1 MALSHSGTGRIGSR
15 YKKEAEVPPLP
26 PVYRDVL
33 GVAVSPECPD
43 GQQKPPWL
51 QCVWSFVLYTH
62 IYFLTKVWRDV
73 LLPLK
78 IVVVTIGL
86 SVLPTVFLFSL
97 QIALPLQRYQLSYLD
112 LHNKTIMMYGGL
124 SEINLT
130 IMAVENTMGLPS
142 FPAAG

>member
-1 MALSHSGTGRIGSR
+1 M
-15 YKKEAEVPPLP
+15 
-26 PVYRDVL
+26 
-33 GVAVSPECPD
+33 
-43 GQQKPPWL
+43 
-51 QCVWSFVLYTH
+51 
-62 IYFLTKVWRDV
+62 
-73 LLPLK
+73 PLK

-142 FPAAG
+142 FPAAE